1 MTLQGVNKMELG
13 DIVRKLRLQRNM
25 TIRDLADKTNLS
37 YAYISQIENGKRTP
51 TVETLNKLAD
61 ALGVTVQY
69 LIGAPKAEEIV
80 REDRLFL
87 DMIKS
92 TPAMKAIW
100 DQIKD
105 LSEDRQAEVARVIR
119 LWRASNNI

>member
-69 LIGAPKAEEIV
+69 LIDAPRSEEIEK
-80 REDRLFL
+80 EDELFL

-92 TPAMKAIW
+92 TPAMRDIW

-119 LWRASNNI
+119 LWRTSNNI

>member
-69 LIGAPKAEEIV
+69 LIDAPKAEEIV

>member
-1 MTLQGVNKMELG
+1 MELG

-69 LIGAPKAEEIV
+69 LIDAPKAEEIV

>member
-1 MTLQGVNKMELG
+1 MELG

-69 LIGAPKAEEIV
+69 LIDAPRSEEIEK
-80 REDRLFL
+80 EDELFL

-92 TPAMKAIW
+92 TPAMRDIW

-119 LWRASNNI
+119 LWRTSNNI